1 MSEET
6 NQPDYNEWIEV
17 AGLTDYITQ
26 YGSGSSLHDISLTD
40 LYKYLQNPYS
50 NIKEIQKA
58 SKYLTN
64 KHGVVK
70 EALRSLK
77 ALPSLDYIISWSEID
92 DEKKL
97 KNYERKVND
106 FLRDIDVKSFIR
118 DSLFEV
124 GEIGTLVTCLR
135 NKKYVQFLDIDD
147 VRINKQR
154 NGRWVVE
161 YDLKTIKSNRT
172 VKDKLAIIE
181 SLPDE
186 VTVANYNDYIKKG
199 DDYRYVEL
207 SNTDVINI
215 DGNRNMPYGLPL
227 TIGAWSALL
236 QKEIIDQVERSVADR
251 LLKSIVIVKGG
262 HLDSKNERPATKEM
276 ITTYFNEVSKLFKKT
291 NGLNQSNSID
301 SSGTGVV
308 GVPYFID
315 ISTLKVDT
323 ELFKK
328 ELYEK
333 IENDIYKGIGVS
345 PELLSGSSAG
355 GNYSSASI
363 NSEKFFRYIF
373 TLLEKFE
380 VIINRYIKQIL
391 PKNVECK
398 FIFSKS
404 TMLDKD
410 KYITHYKDFYLQTGV
425 SKPYIEL
432 LTGLPYENVIG
443 QAKFEKEYLKVEDYL
458 YPPQNAYT
466 QSTDG
471 KDSGG
476 RPTVDDP
483 TNSNTQQSKTNN
495 SNGNPKPSTS

>member
-1 MSEET
+1 MSEEHLD
-6 NQPDYNEWIEV
+6 NSKEWLEV

-26 YGSGSSLHDISLTD
+26 YGSGSSLKDITLTD

-50 NIKEIQKA
+50 YIKEIQKA
-58 SKYLTN
+58 SNYLTN
-64 KHGVVK
+64 KHGVIK

-77 ALPSLDYIISWSEID
+77 SLPSLDYIISWSEVD
-92 DEKKL
+92 DDKKL

-106 FLRDIDVKSFIR
+106 FLNEIDIKQFVR

-124 GEIGTLVTCLR
+124 GQMGTLVTCLR
-135 NKKYVQFLDIDD
+135 NKRYVQFLDIDD

-154 NGRWVVE
+154 NGRWIVE
-161 YDLKTIKSNRT
+161 YDLKTIKTNRT

-186 VTVANYNDYIKKG
+186 ITVAKYNEYINKG
-199 DDYRYVEL
+199 EDYRYVEL
-207 SNTDVINI
+207 SNTDVLNI

-251 LLKSIVIVKGG
+251 LLKNIVILSAG
-262 HLDSKNERPATKEM
+262 HLDKDGTKPVPKEV
-276 ITTYFNEVSKLFKKT
+276 ITAYFNEISRMFKKK
-291 NGLNQSNSID
+291 NGLNQSNGSD
-301 SSGTGVV
+301 NA
-308 GVPYFID
+308 
-315 ISTLKVDT
+315 STATIALPHFFKLDTLDVDT

-333 IENDIYKGIGVS
+333 IENDIYKGLGVS
-345 PELLSGSSAG
+345 PELLSGSSTG
-355 GNYSSASI
+355 GNYSSATI

-373 TLLEKFE
+373 TFLEKFE

-391 PKNVECK
+391 PKSVECK

-410 KYITHYKDFYLQTGV
+410 KYITHFKDFYLQTGV

-443 QAKFEKEYLKVEDYL
+443 QAKFEKEYIKVEDYL

-466 QSTDG
+466 QSSSSDN
-471 KDSGG
+471 SGG
-476 RPTVDDP
+476 RPSNDNP
-483 TNSNTQQSKTNN
+483 MNGNTQQSKTNN
-495 SNGNPKPSTS
+495 SNDNPKPSTS